1 MTPIYDFLKKYAESN
16 CLRLHMPGHKGKNM
30 GNELSEIFRYDI
42 TEIKNADSLF
52 EAEGIIRKSEE
63 ITTRLFNTER
73 TVFSAGGSTLCIQAM
88 LSAMKRENR
97 KIFAVRNVH
106 RAFISACVLLGI
118 EAEWIFPEYNG
129 SLLSGEVNIERLEE
143 KLKGDE
149 KKCLYITSP
158 DYLGKTA
165 DIKNIAEVCH
175 RNNTVLIVD
184 NAHGCCLAFTEENN
198 HPMALGADMCCDSAH
213 KMLPALTGSAYL
225 HVKNKAYAKNIKQEM
240 GLFGSTSPSYLILAS
255 LDLCNEYIEKHIRN
269 DLKRVISGLEKLR
282 KNIFFRTYET
292 GEPLHLTIL
301 PNSSG
306 LYGYE
311 LAKILRDNNIEPE
324 YADRQCIVLLF
335 SPLSTDR
342 EIKRLEKVLNSVKMP
357 RILIREPE
365 FYMPEPRK
373 AMTVRE
379 AGLAEFEETA
389 VENAENRICGS
400 INVPCPP
407 AVPIA
412 VCGEVISHE
421 CINIFK
427 NYGIESVNVVK

>member
-255 LDLCNEYIEKHIRN
+255 LDLCNEYIEKHIVAPANEWNKLIDDNEEIRRY
-269 DLKRVISGLEKLR
+269 LK
-282 KNIFFRTYET
+282 
-292 GEPLHLTIL
+292 
-301 PNSSG
+301 
-306 LYGYE
+306 
-311 LAKILRDNNIEPE
+311 KI
-324 YADRQCIVLLF
+324 
-335 SPLSTDR
+335 
-342 EIKRLEKVLNSVKMP
+342 
-357 RILIREPE
+357 
-365 FYMPEPRK
+365 
-373 AMTVRE
+373 
-379 AGLAEFEETA
+379 
-389 VENAENRICGS
+389 
-400 INVPCPP
+400 
-407 AVPIA
+407 
-412 VCGEVISHE
+412 
-421 CINIFK
+421 
-427 NYGIESVNVVK
+427 

>member
-16 CLRLHMPGHKGKNM
+16 YLRLHMPGHKGKSMN
-30 GNELSEIFRYDI
+30 NELSEIFKYDI

-52 EAEGIIRKSEE
+52 EADGIIRKSEE
-63 ITTRLFNTER
+63 IASKLFGTER

-88 LSAMKRENR
+88 LSAIRRENR
-97 KIFAVRNVH
+97 KLYAVRNVH
-106 RAFISACVLLGI
+106 RAFISACVLLGL
-118 EAEWIFPEYNG
+118 EVEWIFPEYNG
-129 SLLSGEVNIERLEE
+129 SLLSGEVNIEKLEE
-143 KLKGDE
+143 KLKGNE

-165 DIKNIAEVCH
+165 DIKSISEVCH

-184 NAHGCCLAFTEENN
+184 NAHGCCLAFTEKNN
-198 HPMALGADMCCDSAH
+198 HPVALGADMCCDSAH

-225 HVKNKAYAKNIKQEM
+225 HVKNGAYAKNIKQEM
-240 GLFGSTSPSYLILAS
+240 SLFGSTSPSYLILSS
-255 LDLCNEYIEKHIRN
+255 LDLCNEYIEKRIRE
-269 DLKRVISGLEKLR
+269 DLKRVVNGLENLR
-282 KNIFFRTYET
+282 KNIFFKTYET
-292 GEPLHLTIL
+292 GEPLHFTIL

-311 LAKILRDNNIEPE
+311 LARILRDNNIEPE
-324 YADRQCIVLLF
+324 YADRQCVVLLF

-342 EIKRLEKVLNSVKMP
+342 EIKRTEKVLNSVRMP
-357 RILIREPE
+357 KILIKELE
-365 FYMPEPRK
+365 FHMPELQK
-373 AMTVRE
+373 ALTIRD
-379 AGLAEFEETA
+379 AGLAEFEEIA
-389 VENAENRICGS
+389 VEDAENRICGS

-412 VCGEVISHE
+412 VCGEVINRE

>member
-1 MTPIYDFLKKYAESN
+1 M
-16 CLRLHMPGHKGKNM
+16 
-30 GNELSEIFRYDI
+30 
-42 TEIKNADSLF
+42 
-52 EAEGIIRKSEE
+52 
-63 ITTRLFNTER
+63 
-73 TVFSAGGSTLCIQAM
+73 
-88 LSAMKRENR
+88 
-97 KIFAVRNVH
+97 
-106 RAFISACVLLGI
+106 
-118 EAEWIFPEYNG
+118 
-129 SLLSGEVNIERLEE
+129 LSGEVNIERLEE

-165 DIKNIAEVCH
+165 DIKNIAEICH

-269 DLKRVISGLEKLR
+269 DLKRVVSGLEKLR

-324 YADRQCIVLLF
+324 YADRQCVVLLF

-357 RILIREPE
+357 KILIREPE

>member
-52 EAEGIIRKSEE
+52 EADGIIRESEE
-63 ITTRLFNTER
+63 ITAGLFDTER

-106 RAFISACVLLGI
+106 RAFISACVLLGT
-118 EAEWIFPEYNG
+118 EVEWIFPEYNG
-129 SLLSGEVNIERLEE
+129 SLLSGEVNIEKLEE

-165 DIKNIAEVCH
+165 DIKGIAEVCH
-175 RNNTVLIVD
+175 RNDTVLIVD

-225 HVKNKAYAKNIKQEM
+225 HVKNKAYVKNIKQEM

-269 DLKRVISGLEKLR
+269 DLKRVISGLEELK

-292 GEPLHLTIL
+292 GEPLHFTIL

-324 YADRQCIVLLF
+324 YADRQCVVLLF

-342 EIKRLEKVLNSVKMP
+342 EIRRLEKVLNSVKMP
-357 RILIREPE
+357 GILIREPE
-365 FYMPEPRK
+365 FYMPELRK
-373 AMTVRE
+373 AMTIRE
-379 AGLAEFEETA
+379 AVLAEFEETA

-412 VCGEVISHE
+412 VCGEVINRE